1 MIFICLTHLSLLVL
15 KVCINSADVP
25 LRNYTLTVTLT
36 ALIGLVYTSLVYWY
50 PASSLLCL
58 IVIIIN

>member
-25 LRNYTLTVTLT
+25 LRNYTLTLT